1 MKKLYQTPAI
11 QVVKL
16 QAATMIASSMRG
28 VNSGGAG
35 IGYGGGDSNYSGGAR
50 SQSFGGFLE
59 DDTETDTEE

>member
-1 MKKLYQTPAI
+1 MKKFYQTPAM

-16 QAATMIASSMRG
+16 QAATMIASSMKG
-28 VNSGGAG
+28 VNSGDAG

-50 SQSFGGFLE
+50 SQGFGGFLE